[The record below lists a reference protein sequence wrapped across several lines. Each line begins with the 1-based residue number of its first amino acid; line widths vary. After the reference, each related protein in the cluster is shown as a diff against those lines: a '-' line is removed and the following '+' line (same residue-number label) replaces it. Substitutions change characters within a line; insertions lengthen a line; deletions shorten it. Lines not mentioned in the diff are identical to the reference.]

1 VLARDSPISHR
12 HTYYSLQVHVSDAT
26 FQRCRNGFKWEKA
39 QMTHISGEDGL
50 QRTHIMIR
58 AKTKKELD
66 NANMRYSLSSRRRR
80 GTS

>member
-1 VLARDSPISHR
+1 
-12 HTYYSLQVHVSDAT
+12 
-26 FQRCRNGFKWEKA
+26 
-39 QMTHISGEDGL
+39 MTHISGEDGL